1 MKVFNVMT
9 QYINIRAFKLFNPP
23 FSKMI
28 ASSAEVSTLMPPKS
42 VSKMTIWKP
51 ELFDK
56 IVEVSY
62 LNINA
67 GMINKIQKQFK
78 PYFLKMPNLKCIRD
92 DPTSLDNENTHQNIL
107 EQDYKAKQILL
118 NPEKINSFNDFSLDE
133 RKILI
138 DDFQVS
144 PNNDF
149 GKVTLKLDH
158 SNYHPQSMLK
168 GKLYGCVG

>member
-1 MKVFNVMT
+1 
-9 QYINIRAFKLFNPP
+9 
-23 FSKMI
+23 
-28 ASSAEVSTLMPPKS
+28 
-42 VSKMTIWKP
+42 
-51 ELFDK
+51 
-56 IVEVSY
+56 
-62 LNINA
+62 
-67 GMINKIQKQFK
+67 
-78 PYFLKMPNLKCIRD
+78 MPNFKCIRD
-92 DPTSLDNENTHQNIL
+92 DPISLINENTHQNIL
-107 EQDYKAKQILL
+107 EQEYKAKQILL

-168 GKLYGCVG
+168 GKLYDCVG